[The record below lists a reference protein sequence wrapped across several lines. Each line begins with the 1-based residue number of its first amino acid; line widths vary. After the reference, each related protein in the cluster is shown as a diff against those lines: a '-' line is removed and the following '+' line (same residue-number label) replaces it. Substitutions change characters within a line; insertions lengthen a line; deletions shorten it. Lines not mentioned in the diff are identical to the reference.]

1 MAGSK
6 RKLWFILTALTSLI
20 YILWRLFFTIPTKAG
35 IVSMI
40 AGITLFAA
48 ELISMM
54 EAVINLRCMSR
65 EKEIPFPEISI
76 NMYPH
81 IDVLVATHSE
91 NEELLFKTLNGC
103 KHMEYPDPDK
113 VHIYLCDD
121 ANRKEMA
128 DLAKKMGVGYFG
140 MEENKHAKAG
150 NLNNAIEKTKSPYIV
165 TFDADMIPRSNF
177 LMETIPYFFLPKMIL
192 ENDVWRMRTKE
203 EIDEKFKIGF
213 IQTPQNFYNP
223 DIFQFNFF
231 AEANIPNEQ
240 DYFFKEVNLGRNA
253 TNSAIYA
260 GSNTMIAREALEEIG
275 GIRMGN
281 ITEDFATGI
290 DIQAHGYTCY
300 AVDKVLAEGL
310 APNDFQSLIKQ
321 RQRWGRGCIQTVRSL
336 KFWTN

>member
-223 DIFQFNFF
+223 DLFQFNFF

-260 GSNTMIAREALEEIG
+260 GS
-275 GIRMGN
+275 
-281 ITEDFATGI
+281 
-290 DIQAHGYTCY
+290 IQ
-300 AVDKVLAEGL
+300 
-310 APNDFQSLIKQ
+310 
-321 RQRWGRGCIQTVRSL
+321 
-336 KFWTN
+336 